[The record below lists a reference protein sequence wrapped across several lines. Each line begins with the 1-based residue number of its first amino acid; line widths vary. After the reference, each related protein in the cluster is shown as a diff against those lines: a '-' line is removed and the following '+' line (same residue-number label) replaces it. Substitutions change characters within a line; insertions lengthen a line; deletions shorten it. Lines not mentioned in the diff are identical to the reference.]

1 MGRTNSKIAQSK
13 EALYDP
19 TSSLL
24 EARENFNDYNNDG
37 NEKKNLKNKSVQ
49 IYYAPSNGNHLS
61 TKSIYPNGKPKSFYI
76 LKKDNEAN
84 QQKQLIKL
92 T

>member
-1 MGRTNSKIAQSK
+1 MGRTNGKITQST
-13 EALYDP
+13 EALYDS
-19 TSSLL
+19 TSTLL
-24 EARENFNDYNNDG
+24 EAKENINDYKNDG

-61 TKSIYPNGKPKSFYI
+61 TKSIYTNGKPKSFYI
-76 LKKDNEAN
+76 LKKDSEAN
-84 QQKQLIKL
+84 QQKELIKL